1 MRRAVILVVVFGLVE
16 LLRPLGSAGYG
27 SQALLTFGFLILA
40 AYTVGEIAKA
50 MRGPAIVGYMVA
62 GVVFG
67 PEALGTVS
75 QEALSRLAPVS
86 ALAVALIA
94 FLAGSELRWEE
105 LRDHGIALLK
115 VMTAE
120 LVLGFVALSAALYAG
135 HGYVP
140 FMRDLPPAQV
150 LAVSVLVASIAIVH
164 SPAVTM
170 ALLTETCA
178 RVSVAPTTL
187 GVVLLTDVVVVLLFS
202 GTLALARA
210 LSPTGIDGG
219 AAAAAMSVGSI
230 SWEILGALLVGALLG
245 TAVAIYLRFVGEEL
259 LLFAVLAAF
268 LGSEVARMV
277 HVEAVLTLLTTGF
290 VAENLSHRAR
300 GEALRH
306 AMERSAAPV
315 FVVFFALSG
324 ATIDVMAMVVL
335 LPVLVPLTLVR
346 GAAIW
351 TGTRLGGR
359 WARLP
364 GDVSRNLWLGLVS
377 QAGVAIGLASVV
389 AEVFPTFGAELRTL
403 LLALIALN
411 QLVGPILF
419 RRALVKAG
427 EVPGLDQAPVVRP
440 AAVRG

>member
-40 AYTVGEIAKA
+40 AYTVGEIAKG

-67 PEALGTVS
+67 PELLGTVS
-75 QEALSRLAPVS
+75 QEALSRLTPVS
-86 ALAVALIA
+86 SLAVALIA
-94 FLAGSELRWEE
+94 FLAGAELRWEE
-105 LRDHGIALLK
+105 LRERGIALLK
-115 VMTAE
+115 VMTVE
-120 LVLGFVALSAALYAG
+120 LVLGFAALAAALYAG
-135 HGYVP
+135 RDFLP
-140 FMRDLPPAQV
+140 FMRGLPPAQV
-150 LAVSVLVASIAIVH
+150 MAVSVLVASIAIVH

-170 ALLTETCA
+170 ALLTETRA
-178 RVSVAPTTL
+178 RGPVARTTL

-202 GTLALARA
+202 GTLTLARA
-210 LSPTGIDGG
+210 LAPSTGTGVSAG
-219 AAAAAMSVGSI
+219 TI
-230 SWEILGALLVGALLG
+230 SWEILGALLVGAVLG
-245 TAVAIYLRFVGEEL
+245 IAVAVYLRFVGEEL

-268 LGSEVARMV
+268 LGSEVARLA
-277 HVEAVLTLLTTGF
+277 HVEGVLTLLTAGF
-290 VAENLSHRAR
+290 VAENLSHRSR

-324 ATIDVMAMVVL
+324 ATIDVMMMVRL
-335 LPVLVPLTLVR
+335 LPILIPLTLVR
-346 GAAIW
+346 AGAIW
-351 TGTRLGGR
+351 TGTRIGAR
-359 WARLP
+359 WAGLP
-364 GDVSRNLWLGLVS
+364 AAESRNLWLGLVS

-419 RRALVKAG
+419 RRALVQAG
-427 EVPGLDQAPVVRP
+427 EVAISNHGSRP
-440 AAVRG
+440 AAVRSTG